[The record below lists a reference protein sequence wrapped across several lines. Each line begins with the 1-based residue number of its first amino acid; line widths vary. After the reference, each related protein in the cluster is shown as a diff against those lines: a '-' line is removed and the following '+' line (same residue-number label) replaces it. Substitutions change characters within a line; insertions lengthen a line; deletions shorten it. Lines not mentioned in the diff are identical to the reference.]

1 VYSKTKGGVPL
12 RGAKIF
18 TAFGL
23 LLVSLLLFLPFA
35 NAEASTVYVIP
46 VEAEVE
52 RGLQSFIERGIEEA
66 EAADAAAIVFE
77 IDTPG
82 GFVKAADGIARL
94 MEETEIKTLAF
105 VNPDALSAGAFLAL
119 NSDEIYMHP
128 SGRMGAAQV
137 IDQAGNAAEAK
148 ANSAWLSSME
158 NAAESTDRNPVYAL
172 AMADASIDLPELQ
185 AGSGKLLTLSAAEA
199 ERVGYSEGTVS
210 SVEELLA
217 LKNYED
223 AAVVTVNETFSEK
236 LARFL
241 TNPFVVPILLSIAF
255 LGLILELFTP
265 GLGIPGIIGFSA
277 LMVFFYGHLVAGLAG
292 YEAIVL
298 LVIGFGLLATE
309 FFVPGGIIGFLG
321 LGAIFGSILLAG
333 GDFQTTA
340 IAILIA
346 LIVATAGMVILLK
359 FFGKRLHLFNRI
371 ILMDATDTESGYVS
385 NVNRTEL
392 IGQIA
397 ETMTALRPSGTIKL
411 HDERIDA
418 VSEGRFVNPGKRV
431 KIIKVEGS
439 RIVVREIDQEGE
451 E

>member
-1 VYSKTKGGVPL
+1 MRS
-12 RGAKIF
+12 AKIVS
-18 TAFGL
+18 AFALVL
-23 LLVSLLLFLPFA
+23 LSFVFIVPFIHA
-35 NAEASTVYVIP
+35 AAPVVYVIP
-46 VEAEVE
+46 VKAEVE
-52 RGLQSFIERGIEEA
+52 RGLQAFLERGFEEA
-66 EAADAAAIVFE
+66 EDAEAEAIILE

-82 GFVKAADGIARL
+82 GFVNAADGIARL
-94 MEETEIKTLAF
+94 MNKTEIETLAF
-105 VNPDALSAGAFLAL
+105 INPDALSAGAFLAL

-128 SGRMGAAQV
+128 NGRMGAAQI

-148 ANSAWLSSME
+148 ANSAWLTSME
-158 NAAESTDRNPVYAL
+158 NAARSSKRNPVYAL
-172 AMADASIDLPELQ
+172 AMADASIALPELQ
-185 AGSGKLLTLSAAEA
+185 AGDGKLLTLNATEA
-199 ERVGYSEGTVS
+199 EEVGYSEGTVS
-210 SVEELLA
+210 SVDELLA
-217 LKNYED
+217 LKNYD
-223 AAVVTVNETFSEK
+223 NAQLVSVSETFSEK

-241 TNPFVVPILLSIAF
+241 TSPFVVPILLSIAF

-265 GLGIPGIIGFSA
+265 GVGIPGIIGLSS
-277 LMVFFYGHLVAGLAG
+277 LLLFFYGHLVAGLAG
-292 YEAIVL
+292 YEAVVL

-321 LGAIFGSILLAG
+321 LAAIFGSILLAG
-333 GDFQTTA
+333 GDFQTTS

-346 LIVATAGMVILLK
+346 LIVASAGMVILLK

-392 IGQIA
+392 IGQVA
-397 ETMTALRPSGTIKL
+397 ETMTALRPSGTIKFN
-411 HDERIDA
+411 DERIDA
-418 VSEGRFVNPGKRV
+418 VSEGRFVNPGKSV

>member
-1 VYSKTKGGVPL
+1 M
-12 RGAKIF
+12 RGAQIF
-18 TAFGL
+18 TVFAL
-23 LLVSLLLFLPFA
+23 LLMPFLFFSPSVQ
-35 NAEASTVYVIP
+35 AETSTVFVIP
-46 VEAEVE
+46 IEAEVE

-66 EAADAAAIVFE
+66 EDADADAIIFE
-77 IDTPG
+77 INTPG
-82 GFVKAADGIARL
+82 GFVRAADGIARSIEKTDL
-94 MEETEIKTLAF
+94 ETIAF
-105 VNPDALSAGAFLAL
+105 INRDALSAGAFLAL

-128 SGRMGAAQV
+128 KGRIGAAQV

-158 NAAESTDRNPVYAL
+158 TAAESSKQRRDPKYAL
-172 AMADASIDLPELQ
+172 AMADASMDLPELQ
-185 AGSGKLLTLSAAEA
+185 AGKGKLLTLSASEA
-199 ERVGYSEGTVS
+199 EKVNYSEGTVS
-210 SVEELLA
+210 SIDELLE
-217 LKNYED
+217 LKNFENPTI
-223 AAVVTVNETFSEK
+223 VTVDETFSET

-241 TNPFVVPILLSIAF
+241 TNPIVVPILLSIAF
-255 LGLILELFTP
+255 LGLILEMFTP
-265 GLGIPGIIGFSA
+265 GVGVPGIIGFTS
-277 LMVFFYGHLVAGLAG
+277 LMLFFYGHLVAGLAG

-321 LGAIFGSILLAG
+321 LAAIFGSILLAG

-340 IAILIA
+340 VAILIA

-359 FFGKRLHLFNRI
+359 FFGKRLHLFDRI
-371 ILMDATDTESGYVS
+371 ILNDATDTESGYVS

-392 IGQIA
+392 VGQTA
-397 ETMTALRPSGTIKL
+397 LTMTALRPSGTIKL
-411 HDERIDA
+411 NDERIDA
-418 VSEGRFVNPGKRV
+418 VSEGRFVDPGKQV